1 MESTPD
7 HMKVQVRDLQ
17 RRVAHLEDQILQ
29 ILLRQTATENTL
41 RETARAALQNE
52 ILNRD
57 DLDYFAANMGGQ

>member
-7 HMKVQVRDLQ
+7 HMKVQMRDLQ
-17 RRVAHLEDQILQ
+17 RRITALEAQVVQ
-29 ILLRQTATENTL
+29 ILLRQTAMENA
-41 RETARAALQNE
+41 ARAALQNE